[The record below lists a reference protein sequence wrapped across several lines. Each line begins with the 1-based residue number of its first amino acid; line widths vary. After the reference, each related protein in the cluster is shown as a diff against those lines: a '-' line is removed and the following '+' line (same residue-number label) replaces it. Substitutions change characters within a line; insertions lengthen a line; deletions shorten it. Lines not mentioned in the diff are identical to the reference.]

1 MPKTKTS
8 ALTSSELIKQS
19 EALRQQAEA
28 MKAREKPQV
37 VASIKEAIA
46 HYGLTASDLGL
57 TGAAKDAKKNVSK
70 KKVSRASQKAVTAD
84 SADKSSAK
92 KPAPKKRSSQQYRD
106 AAGNT
111 WSGFGPRPQ
120 WLKDALAAGATEE
133 SLRV

>member
-8 ALTSSELIKQS
+8 TSTTSSELIKQS

-28 MKAREKPQV
+28 MKAKEKPQV

-57 TGAAKDAKKNVSK
+57 VGAASKKGSATKSAVRAAKK
-70 KKVSRASQKAVTAD
+70 AAT
-84 SADKSSAK
+84 K
-92 KPAPKKRSSQQYRD
+92 KPAGKKRLSQQYRD

-111 WSGFGPRPQ
+111 WSGFGPRPK